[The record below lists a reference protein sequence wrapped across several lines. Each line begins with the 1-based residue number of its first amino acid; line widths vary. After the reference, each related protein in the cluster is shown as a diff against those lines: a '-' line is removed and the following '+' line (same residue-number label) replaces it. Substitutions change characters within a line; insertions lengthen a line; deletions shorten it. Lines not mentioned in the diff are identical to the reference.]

1 MTPWCASTAQVPAGT
16 RCPVCLIHLQ
26 AALEKRHT
34 ARTWL
39 PRTQGSGDS
48 PGHAPQ
54 IAGETEVKA
63 LIKLRLRTPRDAAIV
78 VFRSFSLT
86 QNKSKKTFKTL
97 DGSVMVQDDE
107 TGEMKVLTNKCA
119 EMDKT
124 VPYVMNVSRPILE
137 HVVFVHQEDSLWPL
151 SESKPLKEKFDAIF
165 AATKYTAG
173 LQKIKDDIKEKNQ
186 VCVLHASRPEPRAT
200 ALWSTAVEWHPA
212 HPCPDHSL
220 VVCRR

>member
-1 MTPWCASTAQVPAGT
+1 MHTCYRHGPP
-16 RCPVCLIHLQ
+16 CPSSLVL
-26 AALEKRHT
+26 
-34 ARTWL
+34 
-39 PRTQGSGDS
+39 
-48 PGHAPQ
+48 Q

-63 LIKLRLRTPRDAAIV
+63 LIKLRLRTARDAAIV

-124 VPYVMNVSRPILE
+124 VPYVMNVARPILE

-173 LQKIKDDIKEKNQ
+173 LQKIKEDIKEKNQ
-186 VCVLHASRPEPRAT
+186 VFTHAPRA
-200 ALWSTAVEWHPA
+200 
-212 HPCPDHSL
+212 C
-220 VVCRR
+220 